1 MFENLKNLFT
11 DFDFRLPTSLDDI
24 TPGFLTVVVCLVAL
38 IVIIISVV
46 ILSKKKK
53 QRIIALEQ
61 KKENQTETILEP
73 PASLGKT
80 SVSSDGKIRNQQSVA
95 AGDSEKKPKHDLS
108 KAAIRPDISYTAS
121 FTPIKVQQPAVPHRP
136 KSAAERFSANHKK
149 TFVQVKQETAER
161 NTLKI
166 EDGFVIVTSVQKN
179 QLEQAYSIALRKC
192 AVNGTSKDLEKLL
205 DAKRMLNMDRIPQK
219 DFEGLMALLF
229 PQR

>member
-61 KKENQTETILEP
+61 KKENRTETILDP
-73 PASLGKT
+73 PVSLGKT

-149 TFVQVKQETAER
+149 TFVQARQETAER

-192 AVNGTSKDLEKLL
+192 AVNGTSKELEKLL